1 VRKCRT
7 LNFKGLFFLAVA
19 VSVHWLPVSKLRAD
33 SEYTAKTGK
42 INFSVDA
49 NISFLKVSG
58 SSSAIKGGGQA
69 TVEGNAVTV
78 RNVHFEVD
86 PRSFKTGISLRDQ
99 HLYERVFTAT
109 DGSVPP
115 VVLRAERFQAT
126 PNGSA
131 STWEGNLHAQL
142 TIRGVTKPVVFRA
155 LLEKQGDGAVVTAH
169 GTVKTSNFG
178 VKPITYSG
186 ASVEDEVAV
195 TVSNL
200 RLEP

>member
-1 VRKCRT
+1 VKKSRT
-7 LNFKGLFFLAVA
+7 IDFRGFLFPAIA
-19 VSVHWLPVSKLRAD
+19 ICVHCVPISDLKAD

-42 INFSVDA
+42 ISFSVDA

-58 SSSAIKGGGQA
+58 SSSAIRGGGQA
-69 TVEGNAVTV
+69 TVDGDAVTV

-86 PRSFKTGISLRDQ
+86 PKTFKTGISLRDQ

-115 VVLRAERFQAT
+115 VVLQAERFQAK

-131 STWEGNLHAQL
+131 STWEGDLHAQL
-142 TIRGVTKPVVFRA
+142 TIRGVTKPVIFRA
-155 LLEKQGDGAVVTAH
+155 LLEKQGEGAVVTAH

-186 ASVEDEVAV
+186 ATVEDEVAV

-200 RLEP
+200 RLGP

>member
-7 LNFKGLFFLAVA
+7 VDFTALLYFTVA
-19 VSVHWLPVSKLRAD
+19 ICAHWLPVSELRAD
-33 SEYTAKTGK
+33 PGYTAKAGK
-42 INFSVDA
+42 ISFSVDS

-58 SSSAIKGGGQA
+58 SSSAIKGGGEA
-69 TVEGNAVTV
+69 TVNGNTVTV
-78 RNVHFEVD
+78 RNLHFEVD
-86 PRSFKTGISLRDQ
+86 PKTFKTGISLRDQ
-99 HLYERVFTAT
+99 HLYEKVFTAT

-115 VVLRAERFQAT
+115 VVLQAERFQVK

-131 STWEGNLHAQL
+131 STWEGDLHAQL

-155 LLEKQGDGAVVTAH
+155 LLEKQGDGAVGTAH
-169 GTVKTSNFG
+169 GTVRTSNFG
-178 VKPITYSG
+178 VKAITYSG
-186 ASVEDEVAV
+186 ATIEDEVAV